1 MSTVTVILAFAAVYI
16 VWGSTY
22 FFIQVAVREF
32 VPMILGSVPGYLLLS
47 LLFSIFV
54 ALQDP
59 GAFNITISGQLYIA
73 IIIALLVGKFAGEA
87 GKRTSAGQKVSE
99 LLAN

>member
-1 MSTVTVILAFAAVYI
+1 MIIPITLSLSESQEA
-16 VWGSTY
+16 
-22 FFIQVAVREF
+22 
-32 VPMILGSVPGYLLLS
+32 MILGSVPGYLLLS

-54 ALQDP
+54 AFIMIQDL
-59 GAFNITISGQLYIA
+59 GAINITISGQLYIA